1 MRTTSPLP
9 LTSSTVTRSGLRS
22 WNPIGTVLFASE
34 SGAIF
39 LPTWVFETG
48 LCSSFSPSVTANAA
62 AVQPRRA
69 STTTIG
75 RTRATGARV

>member
-9 LTSSTVTRSGLRS
+9 FTISTVTRSGLRS
-22 WNPIGTVLFASE
+22 WNPIGTVLYDCE
-34 SGAIF
+34 SGASF
-39 LPTWVFETG
+39 FPTWVFETG

-69 STTTIG
+69 NTTTIG

>member
-1 MRTTSPLP
+1 M
-9 LTSSTVTRSGLRS
+9 TRSGLRS
-22 WNPIGTVLFASE
+22 LNSIETVAFEAE
-34 SGAIF
+34 SGATT
-39 LPTWVFETG
+39 LPTWVFEIG
-48 LCSSFSPSVTANAA
+48 LFSSFSPSVTANAA